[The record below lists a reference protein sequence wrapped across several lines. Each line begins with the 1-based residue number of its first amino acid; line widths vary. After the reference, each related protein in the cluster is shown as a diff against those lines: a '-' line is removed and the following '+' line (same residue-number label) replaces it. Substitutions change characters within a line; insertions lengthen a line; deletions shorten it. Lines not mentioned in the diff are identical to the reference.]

1 MKIETR
7 YNPNLNCWYTYN
19 PVRAEIV
26 MLTETMRAL
35 VETSDRELLSDGEV
49 DYEDLYE
56 HLVDKL
62 TDALY
67 AKYFNVV

>member
-1 MKIETR
+1 MNTITK
-7 YNPNLNCWYTYN
+7 YNPNLNCGYEFN

-35 VETSDRELLSDGEV
+35 VETSDKELLSDDEV

-56 HLVDKL
+56 HLVEKL
-62 TDALY
+62 CDALY
-67 AKYFNVV
+67 Y

>member
-1 MKIETR
+1 MKVETR
-7 YNPNLNCWYTYN
+7 YNPNLNCGYEFN

-35 VETSDRELLSDGEV
+35 VETSDRELLSDDAI

-56 HLVDKL
+56 HLVEKL
-62 TDALY
+62 CDALHY
-67 AKYFNVV
+67 